1 MSQNKTVIQ
10 GLEPNEVNYGST
22 PTSGTQNFY
31 TRSSRQAAKGT
42 VVPGMMENEDA
53 STPNESKSPSKQ
65 QAQKVFHPGK
75 PIVGF
80 LYSISRTPAGEF
92 WPLQI
97 GPNTI
102 GQNPGSDIV
111 LAEGTVSTDHALIVT
126 RQVKGGI
133 IAAIT
138 DTRSTNGTMI
148 NGEAIGFSAEECHNG
163 DIITIGNNYQF
174 VLILVDTAKLGLTV
188 CKNFIPVS
196 TDEQEDDFGDDIP
209 NFDPNKTK
217 PGGFGPYDPNGP
229 TAWGNNGG
237 YIPNDG
243 TVGLDGS
250 SSYNNHGG
258 TVPM

>member
-10 GLEPNEVNYGST
+10 GLEPNEPNYGGA
-22 PTSGTQNFY
+22 PTSGSQSFY
-31 TRSSRQAAKGT
+31 TRIPRQAAKGT
-42 VVPGMMENEDA
+42 VVPGMMESDGA
-53 STPNESKSPSKQ
+53 TTSSKPQPMPQ
-65 QAQKVFHPGK
+65 QPKAFHPGK
-75 PIVGF
+75 PVVGF

-97 GPNTI
+97 GANTI
-102 GQNPGSDIV
+102 GQNPSSDIV
-111 LAEGTVSTDHALIVT
+111 LSEGTVSTDHALIVT

-148 NGEAIGFSAEECHNG
+148 NGEVIGFSAEECHNG
-163 DIITIGNNYQF
+163 DIITIGNNYQL
-174 VLILVDTAKLGLTV
+174 VLILVDTIKLGLTV
-188 CKNFIPVS
+188 CKDFIPTA
-196 TDEQEDDFGDDIP
+196 TDEQDDDFGDDIP

-217 PGGFGPYDPNGP
+217 PGGFGPYDNGP
-229 TAWGNNGG
+229 ATWGNTGG
-237 YIPNDG
+237 YVPNDG

-250 SSYNNHGG
+250 SSNNNHGG

>member
-10 GLEPNEVNYGST
+10 GLELNDMNYGGS
-22 PTSGTQNFY
+22 SAKAQQSFY
-31 TRSSRQAAKGT
+31 TRSSHQTTKGT
-42 VVPGMMENEDA
+42 VVPGMMGGKENTVQDNPQA
-53 STPNESKSPSKQ
+53 APKA

-75 PIVGF
+75 PVVGF

-102 GQNPGSDIV
+102 GQSPKSDIV
-111 LAEGTVSTDHALIVT
+111 LSEGTVSTDHALIVT

-148 NGEAIGFSAEECHNG
+148 NGEMIGFSAEECHNG
-163 DIITIGNNYQF
+163 DIITIGNNYQL
-174 VLILVDTAKLGLTV
+174 VLILIDAANLGLSV
-188 CKNFIPVS
+188 CKDFIPVS
-196 TDEQEDDFGDDIP
+196 TEEQDDEYEDDIP

-217 PGGFGPYDPNGP
+217 VEDFNP
-229 TAWGNNGG
+229 WGMGGG
-237 YIPNDG
+237 YVPNDG
-243 TVGLDGS
+243 TIGMDGS
-250 SSYNNHGG
+250 SSNKNHGG
-258 TVPM
+258 TIPM